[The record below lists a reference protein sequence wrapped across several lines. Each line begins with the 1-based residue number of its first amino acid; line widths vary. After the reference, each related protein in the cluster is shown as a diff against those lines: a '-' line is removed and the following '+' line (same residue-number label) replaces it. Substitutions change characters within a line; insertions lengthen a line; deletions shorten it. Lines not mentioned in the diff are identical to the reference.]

1 MSVKGRKQFLEAVA
15 EDQTV
20 VRYVKLFRMPLF
32 LTVLDDELK
41 AYDDSVWDRESTARE
56 AAFKAMPVTL
66 EQFGFPQKEID
77 GVIDR
82 CVTEFMGKQE

>member
-15 EDQTV
+15 ENQTIV
-20 VRYVKLFRMPLF
+20 QYVKLFRMPLF

-41 AYDDSVWDRESTARE
+41 TYDDSVWGGESTARE
-56 AAFKAMPVTL
+56 AAFKAMPVIL

-77 GVIDR
+77 SVIDR
-82 CVTEFMGKQE
+82 CVSEFLEK

>member
-1 MSVKGRKQFLEAVA
+1 MSVKGKKQFLEVVA

-20 VRYVKLFRMPLF
+20 IEYVKLFRMPLF

-41 AYDDSVWDRESTARE
+41 KYDDSVWHTESTARE

-77 GVIDR
+77 SVIDR
-82 CVTEFMGKQE
+82 CVTEFIKK